1 MLLNLSPIVAIA
13 EKHHSFLLVRL
24 NRKPLSAVP
33 LTPSTNTQSSL
44 DILPIS
50 SRPTVVYLLSICHG
64 LEVWT
69 KFYTNCYGVNLHQPS
84 RKVSR
89 KLQKKKCAPL
99 SNGCPRSRYSE
110 V

>member
-1 MLLNLSPIVAIA
+1 MLLNLSPIAAIA

-33 LTPSTNTQSSL
+33 LTSSTNTQSSL

-64 LEVWT
+64 LGVWI
-69 KFYTNCYGVNLHQPS
+69 KFYTRCYGVNLDQPS

-89 KLQKKKCAPL
+89 KLQKKKRNVHL
-99 SNGCPRSRYSE
+99 
-110 V
+110 